1 MVNVPTSLDNLKPK
15 FDDLDVGELK
25 TVPVDLKQLSDVVH
39 IDVVK
44 NKNSIHYKQTQIAI
58 KRKSLMPLH

>member
-25 TVPVDLKQLSDVVH
+25 QLSDVVH

-44 NKNSIHYKQTQIAI
+44 NKKFNT
-58 KRKSLMPLH
+58 L

>member
-15 FDDLDVGELK
+15 FDDLGVGELK

-44 NKNSIHYKQTQIAI
+44 NKKFNT
-58 KRKSLMPLH
+58 L

>member
-44 NKNSIHYKQTQIAI
+44 NPKFNT
-58 KRKSLMPLH
+58 L